1 MFILPPNIFCDDTA
15 FYLAYVNY
23 GDTERGLNYTPI

>member
-23 GDTERGLNYTPI
+23 DDTEKKI